1 VIVLAFGRK
10 NEEEIKLE
18 ETKIWVCTS
27 EDCKCWVRDN
37 FKSGES
43 EVPLCPICKSEM
55 RQSTKELQVIHN
67 HSKNFM

>member
-1 VIVLAFGRK
+1 MAFGRK

-27 EDCKCWVRDN
+27 ETCKCWVRDN
-37 FKSGES
+37 FKSS
-43 EVPLCPICKSEM
+43 EDPVCPICKSEM
-55 RQSTKELQVIHN
+55 AQTTKELQVIHN